1 MGGDASLK
9 TSVQKQVIGFMPLR
23 IRFGGA
29 PFWNDKNDS
38 SAQKVTASHQ
48 NLSKLALQRSSSG

>member
-1 MGGDASLK
+1 MGDASLK

-23 IRFGGA
+23 IRFGA

-38 SAQKVTASHQ
+38 SAQEVTASHQ
-48 NLSKLALQRSSSG
+48 NLSKLALQHSSSG